1 MKSRW
6 TIHLLLAVV
15 TAVWGAV
22 AWKIFAPADTPAPS
36 ARPKTAATAAMSPAA
51 DTLRL
56 DYPDPFLKN
65 TARLRP
71 TAQNAVVRPIPATKA
86 APLPRERVRIVHLG
100 TVAAAG
106 RRLFILTI
114 GDEQFELAQGE
125 CAGEFALTHFDADSL
140 YLLKNG
146 IGYGVKLCE

>member
-6 TIHLLLAVV
+6 TTYLLLAAV

-22 AWKIFAPADTPAPS
+22 AWKIFAPADAPAPS
-36 ARPKTAATAAMSPAA
+36 ARPKTAATAAVSPAA

-65 TARLRP
+65 
-71 TAQNAVVRPIPATKA
+71 AVRQHPATSVSAVRPLPRPKA
-86 APLPRERVRIVHLG
+86 VPRPRERVRIVHLG
-100 TVAAAG
+100 TISAAG

-114 GDEQFELAQGE
+114 GDEQFEVAQGE
-125 CAGEFALTHFDADSL
+125 CAGEFALTHFDGDSL
-140 YLLKNG
+140 YLLKKG